1 MTDAPRTLP
10 EMLDAAPTGVEF
22 GNVLMGMF
30 SALEKLRDEEE
41 DEEEEAQ

>member
-22 GNVLMGMF
+22 GNVLMGLF

-41 DEEEEAQ
+41 ETQ